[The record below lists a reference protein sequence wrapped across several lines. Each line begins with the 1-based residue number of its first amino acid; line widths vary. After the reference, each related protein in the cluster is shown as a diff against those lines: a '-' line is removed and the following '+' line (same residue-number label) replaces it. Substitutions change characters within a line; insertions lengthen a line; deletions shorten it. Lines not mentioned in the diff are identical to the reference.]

1 MKLPGSCSVLACWSM
16 ALHVQQLCAYEPL
29 HPFAPPAHAAYTARM
44 VGLAQEWAADE
55 EAPMKLLYVLS
66 HR

>member
-1 MKLPGSCSVLACWSM
+1 M